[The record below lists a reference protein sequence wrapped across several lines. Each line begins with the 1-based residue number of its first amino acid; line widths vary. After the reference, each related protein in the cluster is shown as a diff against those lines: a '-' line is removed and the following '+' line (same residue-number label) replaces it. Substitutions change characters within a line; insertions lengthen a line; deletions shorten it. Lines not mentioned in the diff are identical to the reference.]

1 MRSKYFKDKVLYG
14 YVSRVDFFYNGEA
27 TVRKEEWTERKINWG
42 KRKRILRTLFSEC
55 RYYV

>member
-14 YVSRVDFFYNGEA
+14 YVCPVDLFYNGEA

-42 KRKRILRTLFSEC
+42 EKKENIEDSFQ
-55 RYYV
+55 